1 MRGYVASWIEFTS
14 KAGSVEGI
22 VVVMSSGV
30 DAVFLALSFVFVVRR
45 GDAVEATGAKAV

>member
-1 MRGYVASWIEFTS
+1 MASWIEFTS

-22 VVVMSSGV
+22 VVGQGFAV
-30 DAVFLALSFVFVVRR
+30 DGVFLALSFVFVVRR